1 MPLREKFGKLV
12 LLEETEAGP
21 LGREYRAARLGPAG
35 LDRLVTVLRF
45 GPEVSSHAD
54 ATRRLVDEARLAAR
68 LQNPGLLRVLGIGR
82 VEQSFYVSS
91 ELVEG
96 RSIAAILDRCRGE
109 AFPFAAEH
117 ALMMSSRAAAALEFL
132 HGKRDDAGSPLFHGL
147 LAPSRLVVA
156 FDGEVKLKG
165 LGLWPAL
172 RETGL
177 LPADER
183 RYLAPEQAAGGPGDA
198 RSDVYALG
206 LVLLEAL
213 AGELPAA
220 DDPLVGLGAARI
232 TSTTGEQAPLPK
244 PLAELLRR
252 ALAPEPPSRFPGMAE
267 MRRAVDA
274 LLFSGDFTPTTFD
287 VAFFMHTL
295 FRNDMEREARALE
308 EARRGDYRD
317 FLAEEKPAPAAPL
330 AEAAPPAVSEPPV
343 SAAPPGPDASAS
355 RPRSPRDA
363 AREAASRMTLGQG
376 PPAPSPRRRGL
387 WLAVGVVGA
396 VVVGGGAGWLYSL
409 LRTGVPAGPPPAAVA
424 AADAAAQARVREL
437 EARVAQLEREKQE
450 AETRAADQARL
461 DLEAQAR
468 AGGRVVDPA
477 AIERAQAEARR
488 RARAEEDARQQEEL
502 RRIEDEKKA
511 EEARLAEATPSPAP
525 TPTPSPSPEAATA
538 SAVEPA
544 APAGAD
550 AGAGSAPAADVAPAP
565 AAPPTPV
572 PRGSLVDPGDPALT
586 PPVLVREVKA
596 VFPDIARVARATG
609 IVEVRA
615 LVDENGN
622 VTDVA
627 LVRSSRPGVQF
638 EVEADRAVRRFK
650 YRPGTREGVPVKT
663 WVRVRVRFGAAE

>member
-1 MPLREKFGKLV
+1 
-12 LLEETEAGP
+12 
-21 LGREYRAARLGPAG
+21 
-35 LDRLVTVLRF
+35 
-45 GPEVSSHAD
+45 
-54 ATRRLVDEARLAAR
+54 
-68 LQNPGLLRVLGIGR
+68 
-82 VEQSFYVSS
+82 
-91 ELVEG
+91 
-96 RSIAAILDRCRGE
+96 
-109 AFPFAAEH
+109 
-117 ALMMSSRAAAALEFL
+117 
-132 HGKRDDAGSPLFHGL
+132 
-147 LAPSRLVVA
+147 
-156 FDGEVKLKG
+156 
-165 LGLWPAL
+165 
-172 RETGL
+172 
-177 LPADER
+177 
-183 RYLAPEQAAGGPGDA
+183 
-198 RSDVYALG
+198 
-206 LVLLEAL
+206 
-213 AGELPAA
+213 
-220 DDPLVGLGAARI
+220 
-232 TSTTGEQAPLPK
+232 
-244 PLAELLRR
+244 
-252 ALAPEPPSRFPGMAE
+252 
-267 MRRAVDA
+267 
-274 LLFSGDFTPTTFD
+274 
-287 VAFFMHTL
+287 
-295 FRNDMEREARALE
+295 
-308 EARRGDYRD
+308 
-317 FLAEEKPAPAAPL
+317 
-330 AEAAPPAVSEPPV
+330 
-343 SAAPPGPDASAS
+343 
-355 RPRSPRDA
+355 
-363 AREAASRMTLGQG
+363 
-376 PPAPSPRRRGL
+376 
-387 WLAVGVVGA
+387 
-396 VVVGGGAGWLYSL
+396 
-409 LRTGVPAGPPPAAVA
+409 VA